1 MFELLKK
8 KLSLVFSYST
18 GTHLPSLQS
27 PLHSLKQQHLLL
39 LVARLQVVFLML
51 YVDRENKVVDADFA
65 LNPFRARTKE
75 FILLDG
81 RR

>member
-8 KLSLVFSYST
+8 KLSLDFSYST
-18 GTHLPSLQS
+18 GTHLPLLQS
-27 PLHSLKQQHLLL
+27 PLRSLKQQHLLL

-65 LNPFRARTKE
+65 LNPFCARTKE